1 MMKLRQISIRKDIQL
16 SIILMM
22 LFSLSACSVKIENTY
37 DSGIIKSLQT
47 DKARYKLG
55 DKVKLEILF
64 DAEKDLSS
72 EATFKIEVTHLEKMV
87 YEETQDLL
95 EDSSSIIFDWTPP
108 LVDYTG
114 YLVSVYLLDQ
124 DKVIDQQTIG
134 VDVSSTWEVFPRYG
148 YLADFSL
155 TTENENEETIDRLNR
170 YHLTGFLFYDWQYR
184 HDQPVSLS
192 SGNLDE
198 SWLNIAN
205 NRVYSSKVISYITN
219 LHDRNMKA
227 ANYNLVYGV
236 YEDFA
241 TKNKEIA
248 LYKDNGQ
255 NTQDKHDL
263 PNSWASDLYLVNP
276 SSTLW
281 QDHYLHMENEANTYF
296 GFDIMHL
303 DTLGNRGTLYDSS
316 GKLVNMETA
325 MAQFTVNL
333 KSKLNQGILFN
344 FVSEYAKTEI
354 SKTKSI
360 DFAYTEVWPDRYP
373 TYSSLKGIIDKDIKN
388 GYASVLASYMNYPKK
403 TGNFNTAAVLYTESV
418 ILASGGAHLSM
429 GDLGMLSSEYFPN
442 NKLSMTDNL
451 TNKMIEYGDF
461 MVAYENLLR
470 GDLDEDN
477 SGLTL
482 DDLKFNS
489 LPAAK
494 SIWLFSK
501 ENEQYKVVHLLNF
514 LNKKDTLWRDDFDNT
529 IEPTIQKDLVVN
541 IPIDSEL
548 IDGVYFASP
557 DINGGL
563 SQKLEFKTSK
573 DGITVKVPTLS
584 YWSMIYIVK
593 K

>member
-1 MMKLRQISIRKDIQL
+1 MMKVKQISIRKDIQL

-37 DSGIIKSLQT
+37 DLGIIESLQT
-47 DKARYKLG
+47 DKARYELG
-55 DKVKLEILF
+55 DPVNIEIIYEV
-64 DAEKDLSS
+64 DKNLSS
-72 EATFKIEVTHLEKMV
+72 EASLKIEVTHLENLV
-87 YEETQDLL
+87 YEDMQKLQDG
-95 EDSSSIIFDWTPP
+95 SSSILFTWAPP
-108 LVDYTG
+108 LIDYTG
-114 YLVSVYLLDQ
+114 YLVRVIL
-124 DKVIDQQTIG
+124 IDQNKTIDQKTIG

-155 TTENENEETIDRLNR
+155 TTERENEETIDRLNR

-192 SGNLDE
+192 AGKLDE

-205 NRVYSSKVISYITN
+205 NRVYSSKVFSYITS

-236 YEDFA
+236 YADFA
-241 TKNKEIA
+241 TKNKEMA
-248 LYKDNGQ
+248 LYKDNDQ
-255 NTQDKHDL
+255 ITQDKHDL

-276 SSTLW
+276 SSVLW
-281 QDHYLHMENEANTYF
+281 QDHYLQMENEVLENF
-296 GFDIMHL
+296 DFDIMHL
-303 DTLGNRGTLYDSS
+303 DTLGNRGILYDSS
-316 GKLVNMETA
+316 GKPMKMETA

-373 TYSSLKGIIDKDIKN
+373 TYSSLKGIIDKDLKN

-403 TGNFNTAAVLYTESV
+403 TGTFNTAAVLYTESV

-442 NKLSMTDNL
+442 NKLNMTEDL
-451 TNKMIEYGDF
+451 TKKMIEYGDF

-470 GDLDEDN
+470 GNLVEDN
-477 SGLTL
+477 SGLSL
-482 DDLKFNS
+482 DDLKFNTI
-489 LPAAK
+489 PAAK

-529 IEPTIQKDLVVN
+529 IAPTIQENIGVN
-541 IPIDSEL
+541 IPIDTDL
-548 IDGVYFASP
+548 IEGVYLASP
-557 DINGGL
+557 DTNGGS
-563 SQKLEFKTSK
+563 SQKLEFKTVK